1 MNNRLLR
8 VFFLSSAVYFTQ
20 GIETLPSQGLFYYL
34 KESLKFPPEKIML
47 ISGVITFAWLVK
59 PVIGYIIDNFLNKR
73 AWILISLSCSA
84 LLAAVIGSH
93 HLPLGFLIGML
104 IVSSA
109 WAAFRDVSVDGIM
122 CVEGKQHNA
131 TGKIQSV
138 QWISISVA
146 TLITGIGG
154 GYIAERWDYA
164 TGYLCLIP
172 VYFIAATFAYFYNT
186 SDPLRRETTSK
197 FVQDMKTLFGS
208 RRLMWAGLFVF
219 LYQFAPSFGT
229 PLLFIQK
236 DVFKWSKI
244 WIGTLSTIGTVF
256 AVIGALLY
264 FKFSQKINLKKWLLA
279 SVFLGAIT
287 TLSYLRYTPTTAVVY
302 DIVYSLL
309 GMFVFLMIL
318 DFMAR
323 NSVQGLEAAS
333 FALLTSLSN
342 LALVSSNMCGAFLL
356 PVIGLQ
362 GLIVLSSVTSFLCLF
377 IIPKIV
383 A

>member
-1 MNNRLLR
+1 MDNRLFR
-8 VFFLSSAVYFTQ
+8 VFCLSSAVYFTQ

-59 PVIGYIIDNFLNKR
+59 PVIGYIVDNFLNKR
-73 AWILISLSCSA
+73 TWILISLSCSA
-84 LLAAVIGSH
+84 ILAAVIGSH
-93 HLPLGFLIGML
+93 HLPLGLLIGIL
-104 IVSSA
+104 IISSA

-164 TGYLCLIP
+164 TAYLCLIP
-172 VYFIAATFAYFYNT
+172 IYIIAAAFAYFYNT
-186 SDPLRRETTSK
+186 GEPLRRETTSK
-197 FVQDMKTLFGS
+197 FIRDMKTLCGS

-229 PLLFIQK
+229 PLFFIQK
-236 DVFKWSKI
+236 DVFKWSKV
-244 WIGTLSTIGTVF
+244 WIGTLATVGTVF
-256 AVIGALLY
+256 AIIGALLY
-264 FKFSQKINLKKWLLA
+264 FKFSQKINLKKWLLF
-279 SVFLGAIT
+279 SVFIGAVT
-287 TLSYLRYTPTTAVVY
+287 TLSYLHYTPATAIAY
-302 DIVYSLL
+302 DIIYSLL

-323 NSVQGLEAAS
+323 NSVRGLEAAS

-342 LALVSSNMCGAFLL
+342 LALVASNMCGALLL

-362 GLIVLSSVTSFLCLF
+362 GLIIISSVTSFLCLF
-377 IIPKIV
+377 IIPKII

>member
-1 MNNRLLR
+1 
-8 VFFLSSAVYFTQ
+8 
-20 GIETLPSQGLFYYL
+20 
-34 KESLKFPPEKIML
+34 ML
-47 ISGVITFAWLVK
+47 ISGIITFAWLIK
-59 PVIGYIIDNFLNKR
+59 PAIGYIIDNFLNKR
-73 AWILISLSCSA
+73 VWILISLSCSTV
-84 LLAAVIGSH
+84 LAAVIGSR
-93 HLPLGFLIGML
+93 HLQLVFLIGML
-104 IVSSA
+104 ITSSA

-122 CVEGKQHNA
+122 CVEGKKYSA

-154 GYIAERWDYA
+154 GYIAERWDYT

-172 VYFIAATFAYFYNT
+172 IYIIAAAFAYFYDT
-186 SDPLRRETTSK
+186 KEPLRTETPSK
-197 FVQDMKTLFGS
+197 FIQDMKTLFGS

-244 WIGTLSTIGTVF
+244 WIGTLGTIGTVF

-264 FKFSQKINLKKWLLA
+264 FKFSQRINIRKWLLF
-279 SVFLGAIT
+279 SVFLGAVT
-287 TLSYLRYTPTTAVVY
+287 TLSYLHYTPTTAVVY

-309 GMFVFLMIL
+309 GMFVFLLIL

-323 NSVQGLEAAS
+323 NSVEGLEAAS

-342 LALVSSNMCGAFLL
+342 LALVSSNMCGALLL
-356 PVIGLQ
+356 PHIGLQ
-362 GLIVLSSVTSFLCLF
+362 GLIVLSALASFLCLF
-377 IIPKIV
+377 IIPKIIV
-383 A
+383 

>member
-1 MNNRLLR
+1 MDNRLFR
-8 VFFLSSAVYFTQ
+8 VFCLSSAVYFTQ

-59 PVIGYIIDNFLNKR
+59 PAIGYIVDNFLNKR
-73 AWILISLSCSA
+73 TWILISLSCSA
-84 LLAAVIGSH
+84 ILAAVIGSH
-93 HLPLGFLIGML
+93 HLPLGLLIGML
-104 IVSSA
+104 IISSA

-138 QWISISVA
+138 QWISISMA

-164 TGYLCLIP
+164 TAYLWLIP
-172 VYFIAATFAYFYNT
+172 IYIIVAAFAYFYHT
-186 SDPLRRETTSK
+186 KEPLRRETTSK
-197 FVQDMKTLFGS
+197 FIQDMKTLCGS

-229 PLLFIQK
+229 PLFFIQK

-244 WIGTLSTIGTVF
+244 WIGTLATVGTVF

-264 FKFSQKINLKKWLLA
+264 FKFSQKINLKKWLLF
-279 SVFLGAIT
+279 SVFIGAAT
-287 TLSYLRYTPTTAVVY
+287 TLSYIHYTPTTAVAY
-302 DIVYSLL
+302 DIIYSLL

-323 NSVQGLEAAS
+323 NSVRGLEAAS

-342 LALVSSNMCGAFLL
+342 LAIVASNMCGALLL

-362 GLIVLSSVTSFLCLF
+362 GLIIISSVTSFLCLF
-377 IIPKIV
+377 IIPKII

>member
-8 VFFLSSAVYFTQ
+8 VFCLSSAVYFTQ

-34 KESLKFPPEKIML
+34 KESLKFTPEKIML

-59 PVIGYIIDNFLNKR
+59 PAIGYIVDNFLNKKI
-73 AWILISLSCSA
+73 WILISLSCSA
-84 LLAAVIGSH
+84 LLAAVIGSN
-93 HLPLGFLIGML
+93 HLPLVFLVGML
-104 IVSSA
+104 IIGSA

-131 TGKIQSV
+131 SGKIQSV

-154 GYIAERWDYA
+154 GYIAERWDYT

-172 VYFIAATFAYFYNT
+172 VYIVAGAFAYFYNAGE
-186 SDPLRRETTSK
+186 PIRRETASK
-197 FVQDMKTLFGS
+197 FIQDMKTLFGS
-208 RRLMWAGLFVF
+208 RRLVWAGLFVF

-229 PLLFIQK
+229 PLLFVQK
-236 DVFKWSKI
+236 DVFKWSKV
-244 WIGTLSTIGTVF
+244 WIGALGTIGTVF

-264 FKFSQKINLKKWLLA
+264 FKFSQKINLKKWLFF
-279 SVFLGAIT
+279 SVFLGATT
-287 TLSYLRYTPTTAVVY
+287 TLSYLHYTPATAVAY

-342 LALVSSNMCGAFLL
+342 LAVVASNFCGALLL
-356 PVIGLQ
+356 PVLGLQ
-362 GLIVLSSVTSFLCLF
+362 GLIVISSAASFLCLF
-377 IIPKIV
+377 IIPKIIV
-383 A
+383 